1 MVTNFA
7 SQWLHLRNLESVKP
21 DMRSFPSFDDNLRQS
36 MRKETELLLTNVIRE
51 DHSVLELL
59 SADYT
64 YLNERLARHYRI
76 PHVYGSWLRRVD
88 LARESRRG
96 GLLRHASVLT
106 VTSYNTRTSPVIRG
120 HWVMENLLGSP
131 PPPAPADV
139 PALEDRTIDG
149 GLSVRERLMEHRANP
164 ACSGCHNLMDPVG
177 FALENYDA
185 VGRWRETEGEQ
196 PIDSAGSLPGGEPFL
211 GVDGLERALLDRPE
225 MFVGTLTEKLLTYSL
240 GRVIDH
246 RDAASVRKIVR
257 LSSLMLGIVRSS
269 PFQMR
274 RSL

>member
-1 MVTNFA
+1 
-7 SQWLHLRNLESVKP
+7 
-21 DMRSFPSFDDNLRQS
+21 
-36 MRKETELLLTNVIRE
+36 
-51 DHSVLELL
+51 
-59 SADYT
+59 
-64 YLNERLARHYRI
+64 
-76 PHVYGSWLRRVD
+76 
-88 LARESRRG
+88 
-96 GLLRHASVLT
+96 
-106 VTSYNTRTSPVIRG
+106 
-120 HWVMENLLGSP
+120 
-131 PPPAPADV
+131 
-139 PALEDRTIDG
+139 
-149 GLSVRERLMEHRANP
+149 MEHRANP

-240 GRVIDH
+240 GRVVDH
-246 RDAASVRKIVR
+246 RDAPSVRKIVR
-257 LSSLMLGIVRSS
+257 DAASENYRFSSLILGIVQSS